1 MVTFCE
7 EMPTRLIKRKRRVD
21 VVPKAMYYELQEL
34 YDSVVQTGYELLEI
48 IDAQESAIEQLEH
61 ENADLRA
68 QLEDHM
74 EDEKNWR
81 FPRKKFSGATLSY
94 DPRTRSLGIG
104 LRFKDAAV

>member
-1 MVTFCE
+1 MLSICE
-7 EMPTRLIKRKRRVD
+7 EMPTQLIKRKRRVD
-21 VVPKAMYYELQEL
+21 IVPKAMYDELQEL

-48 IDAQESAIEQLEH
+48 IDAQECVIEQLEH

-68 QLEDHM
+68 QLDDRM
-74 EDEKNWR
+74 ESVNSWK

-94 DPRTRSLGIG
+94 DPKTRSLGIG